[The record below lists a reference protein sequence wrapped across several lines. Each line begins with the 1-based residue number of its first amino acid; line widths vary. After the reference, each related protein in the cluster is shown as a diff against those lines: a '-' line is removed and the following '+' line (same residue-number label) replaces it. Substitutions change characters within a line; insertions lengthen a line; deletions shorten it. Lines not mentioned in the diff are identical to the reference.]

1 MGVPEMRRRRLG
13 ALSFSFGHASRG
25 LVRLLLAQI
34 FDGLLGAPFACFRG
48 LIVRALAAV
57 GGRAAVGCD
66 STVTG
71 GLRFHRG
78 SRLPDHTL
86 TIGPLADMKAEI
98 SAKVVVIMGRGHRR
112 CDGCEKVEIRA
123 IGSATGDI

>member
-1 MGVPEMRRRRLG
+1 MRRRRLG

-48 LIVRALAAV
+48 LIVSRALAAV

-66 STVTG
+66 STVTVG
-71 GLRFHRG
+71 FG
-78 SRLPDHTL
+78 SIGALAYPITRSPSAPLPT
-86 TIGPLADMKAEI
+86 
-98 SAKVVVIMGRGHRR
+98 
-112 CDGCEKVEIRA
+112 
-123 IGSATGDI
+123 